1 LKLRILTETDC
12 RSLLGMAEAVEV
24 QARAFRLLANGVA
37 VQGLRAVATSERPP
51 GVAIFN
57 PCFLREGAGYG
68 IKVVSDFYGN
78 GERGVP
84 RMSALITLFDGQ
96 TGVPHAL
103 LEGGY
108 ITDLRTGA
116 GTALA
121 ARHLANRES
130 RTLAVIGAG
139 RVARNQIEGLCAVFS
154 LHEIRVFSRS
164 AERAKAF
171 VQSVE
176 KEAKVKKVGLAPSAE
191 AAAREADLVV
201 VATTSSQPVLRG
213 EWLRPGA
220 FVAAV
225 GAFASDS
232 RELDNETIRRAAGHV
247 IDSRADCLAR
257 AGDFM
262 IPMREGLL
270 ARDQVAEMA
279 EIVSGARSP
288 RRGPDDIVVYKS
300 SGVPIQDLVT
310 AQHIAQ
316 RAVERGVGSVLE
328 LGGDHD

>member
-1 LKLRILTETDC
+1 MKLRILTEADC
-12 RSLLGMAEAVEV
+12 RALLGMREAVDV
-24 QARAFRLLANGVA
+24 QAQAFRLLASGSV

-78 GERGVP
+78 AQRGVP
-84 RMSALITLFDGQ
+84 RMMALITLFDGE
-96 TGVPHAL
+96 TGSPRAL

-121 ARHLANRES
+121 ACHLANRDS
-130 RTLAVIGAG
+130 RVLAVIGAG
-139 RVARNQIEGLCAVFS
+139 RVARNQIEGLCTVLDLQKIS
-154 LHEIRVFSRS
+154 VFSRS
-164 AERAKAF
+164 ADRAAAF
-171 VQSVE
+171 ARSLRATGAPPISV
-176 KEAKVKKVGLAPSAE
+176 APSAE
-191 AAAREADLVV
+191 AAVREADVVV

-247 IDSRADCLAR
+247 IDSRSDCLER

-270 ARDQVAEMA
+270 ARDKVAEMA
-279 EIVSGARSP
+279 EIVSGTRSA
-288 RRGPDDIVVYKS
+288 RRGRDDIVVYKS
-300 SGVPIQDLVT
+300 SGVPIQDFVT
-310 AQHIAQ
+310 AQHIER
-316 RAVERGVGSVLE
+316 RAAERGTGSVLD